1 MHRHSSILRNLFSRL
16 LQRLN
21 PLCKPVI
28 PAHFT
33 IFTVAVTFTL
43 LHLFNPIFNTFAS
56 PYGELAVSAWG
67 FVFLLAFIE
76 SLAEIFRHDEDH

>member
-1 MHRHSSILRNLFSRL
+1 M

-33 IFTVAVTFTL
+33 IFALAVTFTL
-43 LHLFNPIFNTFAS
+43 LHLFNPFISTFVS
-56 PYGELAVSAWG
+56 PYGKLAVSAWG
-67 FVFLLAFIE
+67 FVVLLAFVE